1 MPNETTPVKFS
12 ELTIE
17 DVENYLHI
25 DEISESD
32 EVLLATILESAKS
45 HVLHYTGRDDT
56 NVDNIPEL
64 VIAVYAVCQ
73 NMYDKR
79 TMEVDSSIANQV
91 IESIHGCRSIK
102 LL

>member
-1 MPNETTPVKFS
+1 MPNTPTPVKFS
-12 ELTIE
+12 ELTIT

-25 DEISESD
+25 DEISASD
-32 EVLLATILESAKS
+32 ENLLATILSSAKS

-64 VIAVYAVCQ
+64 VIAVFAVCQ
-73 NMYDKR
+73 NMYDNR
-79 TMEVDSSIANQV
+79 SMEAESSVVNQV
-91 IESIHGCRSIK
+91 IESILGSRSLN

>member
-1 MPNETTPVKFS
+1 MPNEPTPVKFS
-12 ELTIE
+12 ELTIA
-17 DVENYLHI
+17 DVENYLRL
-25 DEISESD
+25 D
-32 EVLLATILESAKS
+32 EVDESTENFLATILSSAKS

-73 NMYDKR
+73 NMYDNR
-79 TMEVDSSIANQV
+79 SMEADSSVVNQV
-91 IESIHGCRSIK
+91 IESILGSRSLN

>member
-1 MPNETTPVKFS
+1 MPNTPTPVKFS

-17 DVENYLHI
+17 DVENYLRL
-25 DEISESD
+25 D
-32 EVLLATILESAKS
+32 EVDEETENFLATILESAKS
-45 HVLHYTGRDDT
+45 LVLHYTGRDDT

-73 NMYDKR
+73 NIYDNR
-79 TMEVDSSIANQV
+79 SMEADSSVVNQV
-91 IESIHGCRSIK
+91 IESILGSRSLN